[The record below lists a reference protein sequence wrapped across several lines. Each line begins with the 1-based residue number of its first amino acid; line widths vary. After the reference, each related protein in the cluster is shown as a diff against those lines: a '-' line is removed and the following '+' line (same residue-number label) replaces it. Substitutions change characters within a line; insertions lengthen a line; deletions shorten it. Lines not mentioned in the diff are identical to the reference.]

1 MMDTLGSNGLL
12 PCKRDI
18 SLHHLALSIDALD
31 VDVIFKEPPLE

>member
-1 MMDTLGSNGLL
+1 MDTLGSNSLL

-18 SLHHLALSIDALD
+18 SLLHLALSIDALD